1 VAFFCLLFLVIVF
14 LILRPVVSNKT
25 SSSIANC
32 PSQNKQHPGHCVSS
46 NLETLDLKPN
56 QKFDYKFQIQD
67 DQGKPLTNF
76 DIGHEKIMHVL
87 LIKKDRSLFFHLHPE
102 FDEQTGTFTLKGL
115 EIPEPG
121 SYRLFAD
128 FKDGNIKDESAKAVA
143 VYEDLQI
150 GMDTT
155 KPQAVSTKEM
165 TKTFGSYDVIML
177 SQPEIVSAGTNTK
190 LSFLISDNRKNGA
203 PVKDL
208 RPYLG
213 AYGHAVIFD
222 SDLNLIHTHSN
233 TGPAEAANGVVEFEF
248 TPNTAGNFA
257 VFAQFQIGNQLITTN
272 FGLLVNKTL
281 SEQDQKINSGLH
293 DGH

>member
-1 VAFFCLLFLVIVF
+1 M
-14 LILRPVVSNKT
+14 SNKT

-32 PSQNKQHPGHCVSS
+32 PSQNKQHPGHCISS
-46 NLETLDLKPN
+46 NLSSLDLKPN

-67 DQGKPLTNF
+67 DQGKPLTKF

-87 LIKKDRSLFFHLHPE
+87 IVKKDRSVFLHLHPE
-102 FDEQTGTFTLKGL
+102 FDETSGTFTISDMVL
-115 EIPEPG
+115 PEPG

-177 SQPEIVSAGTNTK
+177 SQPEIVSVGSPTK
-190 LSFLISDNRKNGA
+190 LSFLINDNRKNGT
-203 PVKDL
+203 PVKNL
-208 RPYLG
+208 QPYLG
-213 AYGHAVIFD
+213 DYGHAVIFD
-222 SDLNLIHTHSN
+222 SDLNLIHTHSY
-233 TGPAEAANGVVEFEF
+233 TGLAEASNGVVEFEF
-248 TPNTAGNFA
+248 TPMNAGNMA
-257 VFAQFQIGNQLITTN
+257 VFAQFQIGEEILTTN
-272 FGLLVNKTL
+272 FGLLVNQSL

>member
-1 VAFFCLLFLVIVF
+1 
-14 LILRPVVSNKT
+14 
-25 SSSIANC
+25 
-32 PSQNKQHPGHCVSS
+32 
-46 NLETLDLKPN
+46 LKPE

-76 DIGHEKIMHVL
+76 EISHEKIMHVL

-102 FDEQTGTFTLKGL
+102 FDEQTGTFTLKDL
-115 EIPEPG
+115 EIPESG

-143 VYEDLQI
+143 VFEDIQI
-150 GMDTT
+150 GTDTT

-165 TKTFGSYDVIML
+165 AKTFGSYDVIML

-190 LSFLISDNRKNGA
+190 LSFLISDNRKNGT

-208 RPYLG
+208 QPYLG
-213 AYGHAVIFD
+213 SYGHAVIFD

-233 TGPAEAANGVVEFEF
+233 SRPAEAANGVVEFEF
-248 TPNTAGNFA
+248 TPNSAGNFA
-257 VFAQFQIGNQLITTN
+257 VFAQFQIGSQLITTN

-281 SEQDQKINSGLH
+281 SEQDQRINSGLH